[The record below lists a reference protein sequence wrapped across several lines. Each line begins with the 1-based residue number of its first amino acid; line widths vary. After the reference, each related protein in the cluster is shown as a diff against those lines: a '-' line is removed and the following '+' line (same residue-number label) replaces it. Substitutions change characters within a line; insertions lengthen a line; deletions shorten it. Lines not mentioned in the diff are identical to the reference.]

1 MEQLGISFYWNQKV
15 TAVST
20 SGGSVSLTLASGKT
34 LKTDGV
40 LIAAGRSS
48 NTQDLN
54 LSAAGITAG
63 KRGLLTVNSHFQTEV
78 PHIYAAGDV
87 IGFPALAS
95 TSMEQARVA
104 MCHAFGSDLKTEI
117 TNLLPTGIFTIPEVS
132 TVGETEESLKSKGT
146 EYVVG
151 MARYSQNA
159 RGQIIGDTTGFLKL
173 LFNRS
178 DMRLLGVHVIGEQA
192 SELVHIGLMAMQ
204 SGGGAEL
211 FSRVCFNYP
220 TPGEL
225 YKFAAYDA
233 MLKQMGLIV

>member
-1 MEQLGISFYWNQKV
+1 MPS
-15 TAVST
+15 ART
-20 SGGSVSLTLASGKT
+20 SRR
-34 LKTDGV
+34 
-40 LIAAGRSS
+40 RS
-48 NTQDLN
+48 
-54 LSAAGITAG
+54 
-63 KRGLLTVNSHFQTEV
+63 
-78 PHIYAAGDV
+78 
-87 IGFPALAS
+87 
-95 TSMEQARVA
+95 
-104 MCHAFGSDLKTEI
+104 

-146 EYVVG
+146 RICG
-151 MARYSQNA
+151 GHGDAIARTPEVKSSV
-159 RGQIIGDTTGFLKL
+159 TPTGFLKL

-220 TPGEL
+220 TLGEL